1 MHCFSKASCL
11 GVKLIII
18 TIQEVTG
25 YNIFFIHMIPRLSCQ
40 EWCALAAAQVT
51 YLHGWY
57 SGKFTPTPSSLVT
70 SPSDLSQLVHIP
82 LPFSDLIW
90 DAGNLR
96 GYSAYTP
103 PSISYLQVIHSP
115 KHIHPLASP
124 PHALSSVGEIPAYPV
139 STEPQPAQGSCVG
152 CSAATTI
159 PIKIQDGQYV
169 TEWLRLEE
177 VVRLFIFPLFLHF
190 KFIFPF
196 LLSAWSIR

>member
-124 PHALSSVGEIPAYPV
+124 PHALPNGKEMPGHWALWERSLLTLWALNHSLLRGPV
-139 STEPQPAQGSCVG
+139 LA
-152 CSAATTI
+152 
-159 PIKIQDGQYV
+159 
-169 TEWLRLEE
+169 
-177 VVRLFIFPLFLHF
+177 VVLLP
-190 KFIFPF
+190 PF
-196 LLSAWSIR
+196 QSRSRMVNMWQSDWD